1 MVYGGFTSNADMR
14 TGAPAFGTPE
24 YTRAALA
31 SGQLAR
37 RYNLP
42 FRSSNT
48 NASNCVDAQ
57 AAWESQMSLWGA
69 VMGHAHVIKH
79 AAGWMEGGL
88 CASFEKF
95 IIDIDMLQMMAETL
109 KPIEVSESTLALD
122 SIREAGHGGHFFGTS
137 HTLANYTTAFYEP
150 IVSDW
155 SNYESWVEKGEKN
168 AFQRANE
175 IYRQC
180 LKDYEEPSID
190 EQVRISLEKYVNQ
203 RRPEIESIR

>member
-1 MVYGGFTSNADMR
+1 MR
-14 TGAPAFGTPE
+14 SGAPAFGTPE
-24 YTRAALA
+24 YTKAALA

-69 VMGHAHVIKH
+69 VMGHAHIIKH
-79 AAGWMEGGL
+79 AAGWLEGGL

-109 KPIEVSESTLALD
+109 KPIEVNESTLALD
-122 SIREAGHGGHFFGTS
+122 SIREAGHGGHFFGTR

-155 SNYESWVEKGEKN
+155 SNYETWTENGEKT
-168 AFQRANE
+168 AYQRANQ
-175 IYRQC
+175 IYRQR
-180 LKDYEEPSID
+180 LSDYQQPPIE
-190 EQVRISLEKYVNQ
+190 EQVRISLEKYASE
-203 RRPEIESIR
+203 RRREIELQK